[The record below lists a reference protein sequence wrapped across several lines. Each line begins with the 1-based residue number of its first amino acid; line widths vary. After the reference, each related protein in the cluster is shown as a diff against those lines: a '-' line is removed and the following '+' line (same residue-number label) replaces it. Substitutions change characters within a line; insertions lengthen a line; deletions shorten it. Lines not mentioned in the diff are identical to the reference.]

1 MNSLEGIAASCL
13 GCPKPSCEA
22 HCPLHNPIRDCLRL
36 FSEGKKEQAAELLYA
51 HNPFPELT
59 GSLCEG
65 FCAASCIKRFRGE
78 GISFAEFERQIAQYP
93 RKITKEKPNG
103 RKIAIIGAGPAGI
116 ACAYSLSLSGFS
128 VEVFEREREIG
139 GCLYCFI
146 PEFRFDLSLLS
157 RIRESLELLGV
168 KFHLGVEASYPILGF
183 DETVLAVGALEP
195 RIGGFELSKKIQT
208 GLSFLYG
215 LRHQGLKV
223 EKGERY
229 YVYGGGNVALDA
241 LRSIARAGG
250 EATLVYRR
258 SQAEM
263 PGDHRM
269 LSLALEEGAKA
280 SFLRCIVSA
289 SEDYLSI
296 APTHLGEAGEDG
308 RRNFEVDEAK
318 AAPLPY
324 DHLILCLGQTSRHL
338 GEENAIGDAKEGAK
352 DVASAIASG
361 LEFALAAKRR
371 FP

>member
-22 HCPLHNPIRDCLRL
+22 HCPLHNPIRDCLKL
-36 FSEGKKEQAAELLYA
+36 FREGKAEQAAELLYS

-65 FCAASCIKRFRGE
+65 FCAASCVKGIRGE
-78 GISFAEFERQIAQYP
+78 GICFAPFEKEIAQYP
-93 RKITKEKPNG
+93 RKVSKEKPNG
-103 RKIAIIGAGPAGI
+103 RKIAIIGAGPAGL
-116 ACAYSLSLSGFS
+116 ACAYSLSLSGFA

-157 RIRESLELLGV
+157 KIRKSLEGLGV
-168 KFHLGVEASYPILGF
+168 KFHLGVEASCPIPGF

-195 RIGGFELSKKIQT
+195 RVGGFALSDKIQT

-215 LRHQGLKV
+215 LRHQGLKIG
-223 EKGERY
+223 KGERY
-229 YVYGGGNVALDA
+229 FVYGGGNVALDA

-263 PGDHRM
+263 PGDPKM
-269 LSLALEEGAKA
+269 LSLALEEGARA
-280 SFLRCIVSA
+280 SFLSCIVSA

-296 APTHLGEAGEDG
+296 APTHLGEVGEDG
-308 RRNFEVDEAK
+308 RRRFEVDESQAT
-318 AAPLPY
+318 PLPY
-324 DHLILCLGQTSRHL
+324 DHLILCLGQISRHM
-338 GEENAIGDAKEGAK
+338 GDENAIGDAKYGAK
-352 DVASAIASG
+352 DVARAIASG
-361 LEFALAAKRR
+361 LEFAKKAKRR
-371 FP
+371 FT